1 MHLVT
6 SKFATPLVA
15 LIFLV
20 SATASL
26 GQQTIVIQSGKTTIR
41 LAESFISTLTGLGV
55 QPGTVSPTQLKNG
68 AVDFPI
74 TGGAIDLATA
84 KGQAIH
90 SGGLTFTSGSTEVR
104 LESLI
109 IDTTGTTPQIT
120 GLLVVD
126 NVLAG
131 RLPLF
136 DLQLPTGVTL
146 PLKVTDDVLRLTDAG
161 VVANSA
167 TAKTLSDLFHVTV
180 PANLVVGTASAV
192 AIPTGPSDAN
202 SK

>member
-6 SKFATPLVA
+6 RKFATPLVA

-26 GQQTIVIQSGKTTIR
+26 GQSTSGIQSGKTTIR
-41 LAESFISTLTGLGV
+41 LAETFISTVTGFGAQL
-55 QPGTVSPTQLKNG
+55 GTVSPTQLQNG
-68 AVDFPI
+68 GVDFPI

-84 KGQAIH
+84 KGQFLH
-90 SGGLTFTSGSTEVR
+90 SGGLTFTSGSTQVR

-109 IDTTGTTPQIT
+109 MDTTGTTPQIT
-120 GLLVVD
+120 GLMVID

-136 DLQLPTGVTL
+136 DLKLPTGLTL
-146 PLKVTDDVLRLTDAG
+146 PLKTTDDVLSLTD
-161 VVANSA
+161 VAVTATNA
-167 TAKTLSDLFHVTV
+167 TAQTLSTRFKVTV
-180 PANLVVGTASAV
+180 PANLVVGTASV
-192 AIPTGPSDAN
+192 TAIPAGVPAVE
-202 SK
+202 

>member
-6 SKFATPLVA
+6 RKFATPLVA

-26 GQQTIVIQSGKTTIR
+26 GQSTSGIQSGKTTIR
-41 LAESFISTLTGLGV
+41 LAETFVSTVTGFGAQL
-55 QPGTVSPTQLKNG
+55 GTVSPTQLQNG
-68 AVDFPI
+68 GVDFPI

-84 KGQAIH
+84 KGQFLH
-90 SGGLTFTSGSTEVR
+90 SGGLTFTSGSTQVR

-109 IDTTGTTPQIT
+109 MDTTGTTPQIT
-120 GLLVVD
+120 GLMVID

-136 DLQLPTGVTL
+136 DLKLPTGLTL
-146 PLKVTDDVLRLTDAG
+146 PLKTTDDVLSLTD
-161 VVANSA
+161 VAVTATNA
-167 TAKTLSDLFHVTV
+167 TAQTLSTRFKVTV
-180 PANLVVGTASAV
+180 PANLVVGTASV
-192 AIPTGPSDAN
+192 TAIPAGVPAVE
-202 SK
+202 